1 MTKKISMKKIG
12 FLLLPVF
19 VLLYSCSS
27 SNNVK
32 TVDLKK
38 GDYSYVISDSSGLS
52 LVEGVIKMDA
62 IKKDEVTVNY
72 RVSGTYTITKMTED
86 TSYIGFTSMKGGEFS
101 GFYNDS
107 LKMLSINTNPKIADA
122 NVFINAKVTGNE
134 ITGGWSFSTF
144 RSGLKEAGLFKAIKI
159 N

>member
-1 MTKKISMKKIG
+1 MKIIIR
-12 FLLLPVF
+12 FLLLPVL

-38 GDYSYVISDSSGLS
+38 GDYSYVISDSIGTS
-52 LVEGVIKMDA
+52 LVEGVIKIDA

-72 RVSGTYTITKMTED
+72 RISGTYTITKMTED
-86 TSYIGFTSMKGGEFS
+86 TSYTGFSTMKGGEYS
-101 GFYNDS
+101 GFYIDS

-122 NVFINAKVTGNE
+122 NVFINAKVNGNE
-134 ITGGWSFSTF
+134 MKGGWSFSTF
-144 RSGLKEAGLFKAIKI
+144 RSGLKEAGLFTANKIK
-159 N
+159 